1 MMCTCRTLSISI
13 GPMGLSFVSHTNN
26 VSFLYWINSI
36 RSHHTQRSTRGSSR
50 ELLSR
55 FTRNPC
61 RHLLAWSMLSFPL
74 YQLTPEFRGDSYTQ
88 GGNNWAQVQSIY
100 YSAHKAVAPSGPL
113 CLAEVLINHFLAPN
127 RFLPFVQF
135 GGGFLLSWGAV
146 SPRGGTGYEKFCKPI
161 FVVLLASVRCNEC
174 SRQPY
179 QCNIWRVMSNCNWPL
194 IDQNSIRGRLLQGEL
209 VSQTSIFP
217 FQTNIP

>member
-74 YQLTPEFRGDSYTQ
+74 YQLTPEFSGDSYPQ

-113 CLAEVLINHFLAPN
+113 CLAEVLINHFLAQTASYHLYSLAVDSYSVGVLSVPVEELDM
-127 RFLPFVQF
+127 RSSVSP
-135 GGGFLLSWGAV
+135 FLLFCW
-146 SPRGGTGYEKFCKPI
+146 PR
-161 FVVLLASVRCNEC
+161 
-174 SRQPY
+174 
-179 QCNIWRVMSNCNWPL
+179 
-194 IDQNSIRGRLLQGEL
+194 
-209 VSQTSIFP
+209 
-217 FQTNIP
+217 